1 MEYGCIGK
9 KLTHSFSKIV
19 HGKLADYP
27 YELREVPEEELD
39 GFLRRAD
46 FKAINVT
53 IPYKEAVI
61 PYLAE
66 ISDTARQIGAVNTI
80 VNRDGRLYG
89 YNTDLAGMTALLRR
103 QGVSLEGKKV
113 LVTGSGG
120 TSKTAVAT
128 ARAMGAAQV
137 VRLSRTAREDAVTY
151 EAAPALHGDAE
162 ALINTTPC
170 GMYPH
175 LGDMAVSL
183 DDYPALTSVTDAVYN
198 PLCPA
203 LVVEARQR
211 GLNASGGLYMLV
223 AQAAYAVEKFT
234 GKPVREA
241 EIEAVYAAIEA
252 EKRNLVLIGMP
263 GCGKTTLGKGAAKR
277 LGKTFVDSDEEIRR
291 QTGKAPAELI
301 TEMGEPAFRQIETQV
316 IARLAA
322 EQSSVIATGGGA
334 VLNPENLRLLREN
347 GTLVFIDR
355 PVDKLAVTADR
366 PLSATRELLAQRYRE
381 RYPLYRAAADEI
393 LPAVD
398 SREDNV
404 RRLAEIFRQA
414 GDQGKEKTV

>member
-1 MEYGCIGK
+1 M
-9 KLTHSFSKIV
+9 
-19 HGKLADYP
+19 
-27 YELREVPEEELD
+27 
-39 GFLRRAD
+39 
-46 FKAINVT
+46 
-53 IPYKEAVI
+53 
-61 PYLAE
+61 
-66 ISDTARQIGAVNTI
+66 
-80 VNRDGRLYG
+80 
-89 YNTDLAGMTALLRR
+89 
-103 QGVSLEGKKV
+103 
-113 LVTGSGG
+113 
-120 TSKTAVAT
+120 
-128 ARAMGAAQV
+128 
-137 VRLSRTAREDAVTY
+137 
-151 EAAPALHGDAE
+151 
-162 ALINTTPC
+162 
-170 GMYPH
+170 
-175 LGDMAVSL
+175 
-183 DDYPALTSVTDAVYN
+183 
-198 PLCPA
+198 
-203 LVVEARQR
+203 
-211 GLNASGGLYMLV
+211 
-223 AQAAYAVEKFT
+223 
-234 GKPVREA
+234 
-241 EIEAVYAAIEA
+241 YAAIEA

>member
-53 IPYKEAVI
+53 IPYKEAVM

-175 LGDMAVSL
+175 LGDIAESL

-263 GCGKTTLGKGAAKR
+263 GSRIPSILRFGPLMTR
-277 LGKTFVDSDEEIRR
+277 IFIRFSPSPDPR
-291 QTGKAPAELI
+291 PAGISPQAFGHCPPGYPPPAGFRPPPPGTGGTAPDTAAPAAPGWR
-301 TEMGEPAFRQIETQV
+301 T
-316 IARLAA
+316 
-322 EQSSVIATGGGA
+322 A
-334 VLNPENLRLLREN
+334 V
-347 GTLVFIDR
+347 G
-355 PVDKLAVTADR
+355 
-366 PLSATRELLAQRYRE
+366 
-381 RYPLYRAAADEI
+381 
-393 LPAVD
+393 LP
-398 SREDNV
+398 
-404 RRLAEIFRQA
+404 
-414 GDQGKEKTV
+414 